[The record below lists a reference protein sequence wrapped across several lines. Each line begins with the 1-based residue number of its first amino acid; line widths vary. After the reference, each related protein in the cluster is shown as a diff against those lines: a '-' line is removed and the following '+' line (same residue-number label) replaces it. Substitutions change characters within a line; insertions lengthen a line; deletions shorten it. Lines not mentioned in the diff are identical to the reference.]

1 MENPRR
7 GSERGAVMAEFVII
21 LPLLVIMLF
30 AIIEFGIVYNRVQ
43 ALHAAARE
51 GARIASIR
59 ESTSGQVTT
68 GITNALSGVT
78 FDSGPSVA
86 LTPNTAKPCSNR
98 PGQTVTVV
106 LTATY
111 NLDIPLVP
119 GTTLNLTGNGSF
131 RCE

>member
-1 MENPRR
+1 
-7 GSERGAVMAEFVII
+7 
-21 LPLLVIMLF
+21 MLF

-59 ESTSGQVTT
+59 ESTSGQVAT

-78 FDSGPSVA
+78 FDSGPSTA
-86 LTPNTAKPCSNR
+86 LTPNTSKPCANR

-106 LTATY
+106 LSATY

-119 GTTLNLTGNGSF
+119 SMTLNLTGNGSF